1 MSARLSPESAI
12 EDRIESEVEA
22 YAANANDLA
31 DLCSSSS
38 ALLIA
43 ILRHVLADCDGVELH
58 FESLIRADR
67 PAMERIA
74 KEAQASIAAEIQRAK
89 DDAAEYAGQC
99 ARDVA

>member
-31 DLCSSSS
+31 DLCNSSHF
-38 ALLIA
+38 LLIA

-58 FESLIRADR
+58 FESIIRADAH
-67 PAMERIA
+67 AMERIT
-74 KEAQASIAAEIQRAK
+74 KEAQQFVADEIERAK
-89 DDAAEYAGQC
+89 DDAAEYAADC
-99 ARDVA
+99 ARDAA